1 MRSTAWACLLGVLIA
16 GNVHAAEESP
26 LDEEALAAAAELRDD
41 ALEGTRAWD
50 IVRSLTTEVGPR
62 LAGSAGDRAA
72 VAWALRSLREL
83 GFENVRAE
91 NVEVPRWERGTIE
104 VRITE
109 PFPQPMIA
117 TALGG
122 SIGTP
127 EEGLEAPVLQVAD
140 IAELEAL
147 SRSQVAGKIVFFNK
161 RMRRSRDG
169 ADYSEVVKARTDGAA
184 AAARLG
190 AVGVAIR
197 SAGTSIARV
206 AHTGTTKY
214 APGERRIPAIAL
226 SNADADLLQAQLE
239 TGQRV
244 DVHMKL
250 TARQLPA
257 TRSANVIAEVPAATD
272 DAGIVVLAAHLDS
285 WDLGTG
291 AIDDGAGVAIVI
303 EAARRIAEADRP
315 LRRTLRIILAANEEF
330 GLSGARAYAAS
341 RETGRVGRHVVGL
354 EADFGAGKVWR
365 LESRVAEEARPL
377 VEAMHAVLAP
387 LGIEL
392 GGNEAHGGA
401 DLSPLRKLGM
411 PVLGLTQDGS
421 RYFDYHHS
429 ASDTL
434 DKVSRANLD
443 QCVAAY
449 AATAY
454 LAAVAAG
461 DFGRLEPEPE
471 TATETE
477 TPGPDDTG
485 ESDTEGSDLR

>member
-1 MRSTAWACLLGVLIA
+1 MCRTAWACLLGTLIA
-16 GNVHAAEESP
+16 GGAHAAGQTT
-26 LDEEALAAAAELRDD
+26 LDEEALAAAAGLRDE
-41 ALEGTRAWD
+41 ALEGTGAWD

-72 VAWALRSLREL
+72 VAWALRRLREL

-91 NVEVPRWERGTIE
+91 NVEVPRWERGSIE

-140 IAELEAL
+140 VAELETL
-147 SRSQVAGKIVFFNK
+147 PRSRVAGKIVFFNK

-169 ADYSEVVKARTDGAA
+169 ADYSELVTARTDGAA
-184 AAARLG
+184 VAARLG
-190 AVGVAIR
+190 AAGVAIR
-197 SAGTSIARV
+197 SVGTSSARV
-206 AHTGTTKY
+206 AHTGMTKY
-214 APGERRIPAIAL
+214 QPGVREIPAIAL
-226 SNADADLLQAQLE
+226 SNADADLLAAQLE

-250 TARQLPA
+250 TARLLPA
-257 TRSANVIAEVPAATD
+257 TRSANVIADVPGTTAD
-272 DAGIVVLAAHLDS
+272 GGIVVLAAHLDS

-303 EAARRIAEADRP
+303 ESARRIRETGLP
-315 LRRTLRIILAANEEF
+315 LRRTLRVLLAANEEF
-330 GLSGARAYAAS
+330 GLSGAKAYAAS
-341 RETGRVGRHVVGL
+341 REAGRLARHVVGL

-365 LESRVAEEARPL
+365 LESRVAEASLPL
-377 VEAMHAVLAP
+377 VEAMHTVLAP

-401 DLSPLRKLGM
+401 DLSPLRRLGM
-411 PVLGLTQDGS
+411 PVLGLNQDGS

-429 ASDTL
+429 PSDTL
-434 DKVSRANLD
+434 DKVDRASLD

-471 TATETE
+471 T
-477 TPGPDDTG
+477 TPQPPDADAQ
-485 ESDTEGSDLR
+485 GSDPIQFR